1 MALAG
6 AAVGATPTTLMT
18 WDEILGSVT
27 IPTTGVTLDKSYSG
41 KVYTFD
47 GTKGMIGTSEKI
59 GDALSAT
66 SGYITIAAWVS
77 PGAVEATVYGDY
89 KSIFGWGEDKEK
101 GLVFD
106 LKDNDLN
113 VTTKNVKENIFS
125 DSNVT
130 CGDTVTWTMVALTI
144 NIADKA
150 ARAYQGT
157 ADNWTN
163 TAIGTWN
170 APTND
175 VLFAIGA
182 KNSNGTENLF
192 EGKIG
197 AVTILSS
204 DDYLTNA
211 QIATALGAA
220 PVAIPEPTT
229 ATLSLLALAGLAAR
243 RRRASR

>member
-1 MALAG
+1 MALAS

-18 WDEILGSVT
+18 WDDILGSVT
-27 IPTTGVTLDKSYSG
+27 IPTTGVTLDKNYSG

-47 GTKGMIGTSEKI
+47 GTNGMTGTSETI
-59 GDALSAT
+59 GNALSAA

-77 PGAVEATVYGDY
+77 PGAVNDGGYGDY
-89 KSIFGWGEDKEK
+89 KSIFGWGEDSGK
-101 GLVFD
+101 GFVFD
-106 LKDNDLN
+106 VRNNDLN
-113 VTTKNVKENIFS
+113 VTTKNISENIFTN
-125 DSNVT
+125 SNVT

-150 ARAYQGT
+150 ACAYQGT
-157 ADNWTN
+157 TVDSWTD

-175 VLFAIGA
+175 DLFAIGA
-182 KNSNGTENLF
+182 KNANGTDNLF
-192 EGKIG
+192 KGKIG

-204 DDYLTNA
+204 DGYLTNA

-220 PVAIPEPTT
+220 PVAIPEPAT

-243 RRRASR
+243 RRRK